1 MKGQIMDFEQSNGTS
16 GPVSGREA
24 QQQFYSAGRPGR
36 NKKTSGWR
44 IFWGIFLALS
54 VLANIVLFLMVVGIF
69 AVLVSGRT
77 DIIAEKVLIDGPRTN
92 KIAVVNLYGLID
104 SEASQDVTEQIR
116 HAASDDNVKAVIL
129 RVDSP
134 GGTISGSDLIHNE
147 ILQLRDQANI
157 PVVAFMSNIAASG
170 GYYCSVAAEKIV
182 AEPTTITG
190 SIGVIMGYLV
200 LEELFEGKLGIQPV
214 IVKSGEKKD
223 WPSSFHPPTQQQLD
237 YLEQKV
243 IDPAYNRFVN
253 IVADGRTMLSL
264 GDIER
269 LSDGSIFPAQEALD
283 EQLID
288 SIGYFDDAVEQ
299 ARELAGIKKA
309 QVVEYE
315 RPFSWAGFFGSNAKG
330 ILRIDRNALF
340 ELSTPQVLYLWSIY

>member
-1 MKGQIMDFEQSNGTS
+1 MDFEQDNGIS
-16 GPVSGREA
+16 GAAGGQLP
-24 QQQFYSAGRPGR
+24 QQQFYSTAPPTRD
-36 NKKTSGWR
+36 KKKSGWR

-69 AVLVSGRT
+69 AVLVSGQA
-77 DIIAEKVLIDGPRTN
+77 DIITEKVLIDGPRTN

-104 SEASQDVTEQIR
+104 SETARDVTEQLQ
-116 HAASDDNVKAVIL
+116 HAGRDDNVKAVIL

-134 GGTISGSDLIHNE
+134 GGTISGSDQIHNE
-147 ILQLRDQANI
+147 ILKLRDQTNK
-157 PVVAFMSNIAASG
+157 PVVAFMRNIAASG
-170 GYYCSVAAEKIV
+170 GYYCSVATEKIV

-190 SIGVIMGYLV
+190 SVGVIMGYLV
-200 LEELFEGKLGIQPV
+200 LEELLEGKLGIHPV

-223 WPSSFHPPTQQQLD
+223 WPSSFHQPTQEQLD

-253 IVADGRTMLSL
+253 IVADGRAMLSL
-264 GDIER
+264 DDVKQ
-269 LSDGSIFPAQEALD
+269 LSDGSIYPAQEALD

-299 ARELAGIKKA
+299 AKDLAGIKKA
-309 QVVEYE
+309 HVVEYE
-315 RPFSWAGFFGSNAKG
+315 RPFSFAGFFGSSAKN
-330 ILRIDRNALF
+330 ILKIDRNALF
-340 ELSTPQVLYLWSIY
+340 ELSTPQVMYLWSIY